1 MMNKWSS
8 ALRCSQS
15 LLASPLA
22 LGLSHTLEVNMNQEA
37 IAFLEKWIVQQQLKL
52 GNGFGEGFLISAAA
66 VIWEN

>member
-1 MMNKWSS
+1 
-8 ALRCSQS
+8 
-15 LLASPLA
+15 
-22 LGLSHTLEVNMNQEA
+22 MNQES